1 MDQMEVI
8 RIVNRKMKP
17 KEQIIKSKDERVTR
31 NTPKAISSGKE
42 KSSRK
47 KMREMLNKRR
57 TKKLTKSV
65 PIDQQ
70 LIALN
75 REEMEL
81 KREILRKMDHQEE
94 QFNQTLKILEEI
106 TTRFTDI
113 VSGTLQMMDVAFQQQ
128 GNNVMDPPGNN
139 YQSNDAGF
147 SQWTRQ
153 QNNEADLSQWTR
165 QQNYQRAEWDG
176 QERDVEKHTT

>member
-1 MDQMEVI
+1 
-8 RIVNRKMKP
+8 MK
-17 KEQIIKSKDERVTR
+17 
-31 NTPKAISSGKE
+31 
-42 KSSRK
+42 
-47 KMREMLNKRR
+47 L
-57 TKKLTKSV
+57 L
-65 PIDQQ
+65 
-70 LIALN
+70 
-75 REEMEL
+75 
-81 KREILRKMDHQEE
+81 QE
-94 QFNQTLKILEEI
+94 NA
-106 TTRFTDI
+106 TRFTDI